1 MGIYDREYYR
11 HDDSSGLFSGRSM
24 VVNLILANAGVFL
37 LNLLTD
43 DRVIQW
49 LALSSNFIDHPWELW
64 RLVSYGFLHDPRDI
78 MHIVLNMF
86 GLYIFGR
93 EVEDRLGG
101 LEFLRFYLVAIVIA
115 GLVWLGAE
123 QVAGRP
129 GFLIGASGAVT
140 GVILLNI
147 FDAPNRRVY
156 LFGVLPMPA
165 WVFGT
170 LFILGDAFGAANHS
184 SSVAHSAH
192 LAGAAFAAAYY
203 YLRWNLGMLV
213 PGRLLK
219 KLRSPRLKVLRPDE
233 DPRDLNLQVDE
244 ILEKISRQGEASL
257 TAAERRTLE
266 AASKRY
272 QRRQRS

>member
-11 HDDSSGLFSGRSM
+11 HDEPSGLLSGRSM
-24 VVNLILANAGVFL
+24 VVNLILANAGVFVA
-37 LNLLTD
+37 NMLTD
-43 DRVIQW
+43 GQLIEW
-49 LALSSNFIDHPWELW
+49 LALSSRFFDQPWEVW

-93 EVEDRLGG
+93 EIEDRLGS
-101 LEFLRFYLVAIVIA
+101 LEFLRFYLVAIVVA

-123 QVAGRP
+123 RVSGRP
-129 GFLIGASGAVT
+129 GYLIGASGAVT
-140 GVILLNI
+140 GVILMNI
-147 FDAPNRRVY
+147 FYAPNRRVY
-156 LFGVLPMPA
+156 LFGVLPMPG

-184 SSVAHSAH
+184 TSVAHSAH

-203 YLRWNLGMLV
+203 YLHWNLGSLV
-213 PGRLLK
+213 PGKLLK
-219 KLRSPRLKVLRPDE
+219 KLRSPRLKVLRPED
-233 DPRDLNLQVDE
+233 DPRDLNLQVDD
-244 ILEKISRQGEASL
+244 ILEKISRKGEASL

-266 AASKRY
+266 EASKRY
-272 QRRQRS
+272 QRRQRP